1 MNPVMSYRARRLDTA
16 SPIQMLVMLYQELL
30 RRIEMGAMC
39 IDDGQRME
47 ALPHL
52 HRARE
57 ILSELLGALDPV
69 AAPQLCENLSDIY
82 GWSMAEL
89 TVAGRSGDAAKAR
102 SVGRAIE
109 PLLEGFQAVSTGEA
123 R

>member
-16 SPIQMLVMLYQELL
+16 TPLQLLVMLYQELL

-39 IDDGQRME
+39 IDDGKRIE
-47 ALPHL
+47 ALPHF

-57 ILSELLGALDPV
+57 VLTELLGALDPV

-89 TVAGRSGDAAKAR
+89 VVAGRSGDAARAR
-102 SVGRAIE
+102 GVGRAIE
-109 PLLEGFQAVSTGEA
+109 PLLEGFQAVSSGA
-123 R
+123 GR